1 MSGERNL
8 LAEQAGMNDIANDVE
23 KRRLAELA
31 GMSSPVG
38 MVDLSATA
46 GNISTSLKGFMAF
59 EPMVAGM
66 VSMFFPPAA
75 IAQPFIVMAMP
86 FLIRALDDIQKNNG
100 GDMIG
105 AFLELAQHL
114 TKGGTNSPVL
124 SAVKQPDGSFTV
136 PGTNLN
142 PPSSDDPSRQGSG

>member
-8 LAEQAGMNDIANDVE
+8 LAEQAGMAALDAQGDYV
-23 KRRLAELA
+23 
-31 GMSSPVG
+31 SPVG
-38 MVDLSATA
+38 MVDLPTMAGTA
-46 GNISTSLKGFMAF
+46 STAIKGMMQF

-86 FLIRALDDIQKNNG
+86 FVIRALDDIQKNNG

-114 TKGGTNSPVL
+114 TKGGPNSPVL
-124 SAVKQPDGSFTV
+124 SAAPGPGGTWTV
-136 PGTNLN
+136 PGT
-142 PPSSDDPSRQGSG
+142 PPSQDASAQGSG

>member
-8 LAEQAGMNDIANDVE
+8 TAESLADQAGLGDV
-23 KRRLAELA
+23 K
-31 GMSSPVG
+31 PVG
-38 MVDLSATA
+38 MVDLSAVTA
-46 GNISTSLKGFMAF
+46 GAGTAAGALTNIMQF
-59 EPMVAGM
+59 EPMIAGM

-86 FLIRALDDIQKNNG
+86 FLIRALGDISQSNG
-100 GDMIG
+100 GDMLG

-114 TKGGTNSPVL
+114 TKGGPNSPTL
-124 SAVKQPDGSFTV
+124 SPVGS
-136 PGTNLN
+136 GSNLS